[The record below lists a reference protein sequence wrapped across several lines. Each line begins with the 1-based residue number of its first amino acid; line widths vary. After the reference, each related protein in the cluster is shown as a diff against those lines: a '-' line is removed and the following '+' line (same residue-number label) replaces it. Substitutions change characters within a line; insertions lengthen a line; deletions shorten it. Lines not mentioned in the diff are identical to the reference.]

1 MPRISVFCPT
11 ECKRLL
17 NNRMRHVR
25 DCGRGDV
32 VGRRRQCGGDEQEQE
47 TRQTRPETV
56 WPDDEIKSSPKFSKR
71 YPKSAHNSFY

>member
-47 TRQTRPETV
+47 TRQTRTETV
-56 WPDDEIKSSPKFSKR
+56 
-71 YPKSAHNSFY
+71 

>member
-56 WPDDEIKSSPKFSKR
+56 
-71 YPKSAHNSFY
+71 